1 MLHIGPALQAGVLVV
16 NQHCLTRRD
25 TQWHGMTRHWH
36 AMTCG
41 MTWHGMTRSDTARHD
56 TQWHGTQWRGMTR
69 HGMTC
74 SDTAWHGMAWHAV
87 TRHDTEWHGMMW
99 HGMAWHAVTRHDTE
113 WHGVTRHDMEY
124 VSLVPLR
131 SSILPI
137 HTSRSMLARFAS
149 IFDIEYG
156 FFLIWSWTTCPE
168 AKARWYP
175 GMAFGVFLTLSQR
188 TIIQIFFQELWVP
201 VSRRVT
207 TCQWKHRM
215 QDSVSRR
222 VTGGS

>member
-87 TRHDTEWHGMMW
+87 TRHDTEWHG
-99 HGMAWHAVTRHDTE
+99 VTRSDTA
-113 WHGVTRHDMEY
+113 WHGVCESSSPSIKYTSHSHFSIHAGQVRIN
-124 VSLVPLR
+124 LR
-131 SSILPI
+131 YRIWILPHLI
-137 HTSRSMLARFAS
+137 MNYLPRSEGEVIPWDGFWCFLDSFPKNHYSNIFSR
-149 IFDIEYG
+149 
-156 FFLIWSWTTCPE
+156 
-168 AKARWYP
+168 
-175 GMAFGVFLTLSQR
+175 TLG
-188 TIIQIFFQELWVP
+188 T
-201 VSRRVT
+201 RVT
-207 TCQWKHRM
+207 ACH
-215 QDSVSRR
+215 DVSMEA
-222 VTGGS
+222 